1 MSIGCLQKILCSIHG
16 AGKMGNSFPLQP
28 SHSAQCVLLQP
39 LSSLVSGRRWEWR
52 ADVKRRKETCK
63 DHPHCFSYLHSA
75 GPSIW
80 PLLSLQIS
88 TLVLSFSPLPLP
100 LAPGTVGSPSSG
112 SSGSFP
118 TMGLSRSSSL
128 GEMEF
133 QLLQHSW
140 CAAGTLPRLPGQL
153 WGRCVSRT
161 PKWKS
166 DLISCRKSITGDV
179 CTLL

>member
-1 MSIGCLQKILCSIHG
+1 M
-16 AGKMGNSFPLQP
+16 
-28 SHSAQCVLLQP
+28 
-39 LSSLVSGRRWEWR
+39 
-52 ADVKRRKETCK
+52 KRRKETCK

-133 QLLQHSW
+133 S
-140 CAAGTLPRLPGQL
+140 CSSTAGVQQAPCPGFLGNCGAGVFLGLPSG
-153 WGRCVSRT
+153 S
-161 PKWKS
+161 
-166 DLISCRKSITGDV
+166 LISFLVERASQVMSALYCKNCSRF
-179 CTLL
+179 